1 MPAKIAIPLDQIA
14 EFCKKYHVR
23 KMSLFGSV
31 IRDDFRPESDVDVL
45 VEFLPDSKTTLLTL
59 AGMEIE
65 LSEMLGGRKVDVNTP
80 DILSKYLRD
89 EVLSEAETLYVAA

>member
-80 DILSKYLRD
+80 DMLSKYFRD

>member
-14 EFCKKYHVR
+14 EFCEKYHVR

-45 VEFLPDSKTTLLTL
+45 VEFLPDHIPGLMKL
-59 AGMEIE
+59 AGMDIE
-65 LSEMLGGRKVDVNTP
+65 LSVMLGGRKVDINTP
-80 DILSKYLRD
+80 AMLSKYFRD

>member
-1 MPAKIAIPLDQIA
+1 
-14 EFCKKYHVR
+14 
-23 KMSLFGSV
+23 MSLFGSV

-45 VEFLPDSKTTLLTL
+45 VEFLPDHIPGLMKL

-65 LSEMLGGRKVDVNTP
+65 LSVMLGGRKVDINTP
-80 DILSKYLRD
+80 AMLSKYFRD

>member
-80 DILSKYLRD
+80 DMLSKYLRD